1 MKELKKGIP
10 KLKYKQD
17 REPEA
22 DLQLVRRLQ
31 LLRRKENPLQVQQ
44 HLLRKE
50 AIGERQVSSHEH
62 RVLVEGLRAKGLKV
76 PLLLVKLRLLRE
88 SPRRKLHRSSSSDFK
103 MIDTLW

>member
-22 DLQLVRRLQ
+22 DLQLVRRQ
-31 LLRRKENPLQVQQ
+31 LRRKENPLQVQQ
-44 HLLRKE
+44 HLFRKE

-88 SPRRKLHRSSSSDFK
+88 SPLRKLHRSSLSDFK

>member
-22 DLQLVRRLQ
+22 DLQLVRRQ
-31 LLRRKENPLQVQQ
+31 LRRKENPLQVQQ

-88 SPRRKLHRSSSSDFK
+88 SPRRKLHRSSLSDFK

>member
-22 DLQLVRRLQ
+22 DLQLVRRQ
-31 LLRRKENPLQVQQ
+31 LRRKENPLQVQQ

-88 SPRRKLHRSSSSDFK
+88 SPRRKLHRSSLSDFK
-103 MIDTLW
+103 TIDTLW

>member
-17 REPEA
+17 RELEA
-22 DLQLVRRLQ
+22 DLQLVRRQ
-31 LLRRKENPLQVQQ
+31 HRRKENPLQVQQ

-88 SPRRKLHRSSSSDFK
+88 SPRRKLHRSSLSDFK